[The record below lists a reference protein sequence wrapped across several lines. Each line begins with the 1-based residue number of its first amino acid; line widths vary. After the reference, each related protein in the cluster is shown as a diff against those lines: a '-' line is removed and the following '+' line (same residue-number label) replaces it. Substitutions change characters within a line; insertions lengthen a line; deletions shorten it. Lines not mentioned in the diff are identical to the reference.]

1 MNFSV
6 NGSGV
11 LRSQIDN
18 KVIIAVRTGAFAV
31 LDETNVVVGFSRSF
45 FFLHYIYKV
54 LTFSFPFFLS
64 FWYKYEMYKRQN
76 KRLHKKPNNI
86 YTS

>member
-1 MNFSV
+1 MHFPV
-6 NGSGV
+6 NDSGV

-45 FFLHYIYKV
+45 FLHYIYKV
-54 LTFSFPFFLS
+54 LIVSFPFFL
-64 FWYKYEMYKRQN
+64 FF
-76 KRLHKKPNNI
+76 LV
-86 YTS
+86 

>member
-1 MNFSV
+1 MHFSV
-6 NGSGV
+6 NDSGV

-45 FFLHYIYKV
+45 FLGVNSFFSLLPFLFGINMKCTKGKTKGYIKNPT
-54 LTFSFPFFLS
+54 TFIPVNYL
-64 FWYKYEMYKRQN
+64 Q
-76 KRLHKKPNNI
+76 
-86 YTS
+86 